1 MSEKAIVF
9 DIQRASLH
17 DGPGI
22 RTTVFLKGCLLN
34 CLWCHNPEA
43 VSPKRQLFFHFD
55 RCTHCGDCA
64 RVCENRLHQVMDGSH
79 TIDFEACRLCGKC
92 VDTCNSG
99 ALKISGV
106 EMDVEEVMTEVM
118 ADFDFYSNSG
128 GGVTI
133 SGGEPMLHFPFVME
147 LLQRCREKGVNT
159 CIETSGYV
167 SEVQFRKILP
177 FVDTLLFDYKIS
189 GSYEHRRYTGVA
201 NELILNNLAYACDSS
216 VPTILRCPVIP
227 GINDTEEHF
236 RYIRLMD
243 KIYPNLKGIELLP
256 YHSAGNNKRISLGS
270 EETLCGL
277 GTTPPEVATDWLEQL
292 KRLGCKKVRIG

>member
-1 MSEKAIVF
+1 
-9 DIQRASLH
+9 
-17 DGPGI
+17 
-22 RTTVFLKGCLLN
+22 
-34 CLWCHNPEA
+34 
-43 VSPKRQLFFHFD
+43 
-55 RCTHCGDCA
+55 
-64 RVCENRLHQVMDGSH
+64 
-79 TIDFEACRLCGKC
+79 
-92 VDTCNSG
+92 
-99 ALKISGV
+99 
-106 EMDVEEVMTEVM
+106 MDVEEVMTEVM